1 MKIIIQ
7 NIKFLLHFVILTNSI
22 KYKCPAQQDSFYITF
37 DENNTGK
44 IDQGGDLF
52 PKVNFKF
59 YNMNNDVPPHDMF

>member
-22 KYKCPAQQDSFYITF
+22 KYECPAQQDSFYITF

-44 IDQGGDLF
+44 IDQGGDSF
-52 PKVNFKF
+52 PKF
-59 YNMNNDVPPHDMF
+59 